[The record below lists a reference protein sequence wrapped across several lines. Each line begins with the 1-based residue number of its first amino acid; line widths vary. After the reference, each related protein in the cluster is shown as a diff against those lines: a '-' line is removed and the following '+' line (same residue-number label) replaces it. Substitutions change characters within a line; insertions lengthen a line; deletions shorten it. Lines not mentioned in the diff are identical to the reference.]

1 MKDNK
6 VFCNRC
12 AHCHKDDTEEVI
24 KINLHKL
31 FIIKNNNKDNN
42 INDTINLGN
51 AFKDSNTPKYQVGM
65 YNKIGNNTTIA
76 AGSAVVRRTKDGYT
90 YIGVPASA
98 LVIKK

>member
-31 FIIKNNNKDNN
+31 FIIKSNTDNN
-42 INDTINLGN
+42 IPYWPQSLLIL
-51 AFKDSNTPKYQVGM
+51 K
-65 YNKIGNNTTIA
+65 
-76 AGSAVVRRTKDGYT
+76 
-90 YIGVPASA
+90 
-98 LVIKK
+98 LL

>member
-24 KINLHKL
+24 RINLHKL
-31 FIIKNNNKDNN
+31 FIIKNNKDNN
-42 INDTINLGN
+42 ANDNINLGN

-65 YNKIGNNTTIA
+65 YNKIGNNTIL
-76 AGSAVVRRTKDGYT
+76 KFFQ
-90 YIGVPASA
+90 
-98 LVIKK
+98 IKTSQ